1 MSLWR
6 MAWQYMW
13 NRRLTTILTV
23 LSVALGVALITGVLT
38 LRDETEKRFVEE
50 GQLYDLVVG
59 AAGSPLQLVLSS
71 VYFMDTPTG
80 NIAYEEYE
88 QVRDH
93 EAVNQAF
100 PIGLG
105 DTYEGYRIVGTTRE
119 LFDFFPQH
127 VRDEPLFPIA
137 EGRYFEDDFEAVI
150 GSMVARRTGLGV
162 GDTFAGVHGFMETP
176 EHLAHTHDEH
186 PYEVVG
192 ILEPTDSPNDRA
204 IYTTLESVWLI
215 HDHGHDHGHDHS
227 HDHDHGHDHGHDD
240 GHDHEHGHDHSHDHD
255 HGHDHAHDD
264 GHDHEHGHDDGH
276 DHEHG
281 HDHAHDDGHDH
292 EVDAQA
298 DPGGDAADLMGD
310 QVTAV
315 LVSLHTPGDRFSLR
329 QEFNENLHAMAAIPV
344 MEIWDLYENLLG
356 TIQGVLLA
364 IGYLVVIIAALSI
377 LIGLYLSILQRKRDL
392 AIMRALGASAPEI
405 VGSVLIEAFLVTVLG
420 IVSGWILGNIASWL
434 VGLQLTWSHGLVINA
449 WGLPTAEMLTAF
461 AAVGVVGILAG
472 IVPAWQAYQT
482 DVARD
487 LAEL

>member
-23 LSVALGVALITGVLT
+23 LSVALGVSLITGVLT

-88 QVRDH
+88 HVRDH

-105 DTYEGYRIVGTTRE
+105 DTYQGYRIVGTTRE
-119 LFDFFPQH
+119 LFDFFPEH
-127 VRDEPLFPIA
+127 VRDEPLFSLA

-150 GSMVARRTGLGV
+150 GSMVARRTGLGI
-162 GDTFAGVHGFMETP
+162 GDTFVGTHGFMDMP
-176 EHLAHTHDEH
+176 DHLAHVHDDH

-192 ILEPTDSPNDRA
+192 ILDATDSPNDRA
-204 IYTTLESVWLI
+204 IYTTLESVWKV
-215 HDHGHDHGHDHS
+215 HDHDHE
-227 HDHDHGHDHGHDD
+227 HDHDHGHDHGH
-240 GHDHEHGHDHSHDHD
+240 GHGHDHNHDHD
-255 HGHDHAHDD
+255 HNNGHDHDV
-264 GHDHEHGHDDGH
+264 
-276 DHEHG
+276 
-281 HDHAHDDGHDH
+281 
-292 EVDAQA
+292 EVQA
-298 DPGGDAADLMGD
+298 DPAGDSADLMAD
-310 QVTAV
+310 EVTSV
-315 LVSLHTPGDRFSLR
+315 LVSLHTPAERFSLR
-329 QEFNENLHAMAAIPV
+329 QEFNDTLRAMAAIPV

-420 IVSGWILGNIASWL
+420 IVSGWIIGNIVTWFI
-434 VGLQLTWSHGLVINA
+434 GIQLTWSYGLVIDA
-449 WGLPTAEMLTAF
+449 WGLPSAEMLTAF
-461 AAVGVVGILAG
+461 AAVAVVGILAG

>member
-23 LSVALGVALITGVLT
+23 LSVALGVALITGVFT

-80 NIAYEEYE
+80 NIAYDEYE
-88 QVRDH
+88 YVRDH

-119 LFDFFPQH
+119 LFDFFPEH
-127 VRDEPLFPIA
+127 VREEPLFSIT
-137 EGRYFEDDFEAVI
+137 EGRYFEEDFEAVI
-150 GSMVARRTGLGV
+150 GSMVARRTGLGI
-162 GDTFAGVHGFMETP
+162 GDTFAGTHGFMEMP
-176 EHLAHTHDEH
+176 EHMAQTHDAH

-192 ILEPTDSPNDRA
+192 ILDTTESPNDRA
-204 IYTTLESVWLI
+204 IYTTLESVWKV
-215 HDHGHDHGHDHS
+215 HD
-227 HDHDHGHDHGHDD
+227 HDD
-240 GHDHEHGHDHSHDHD
+240 GHDHGDD
-255 HGHDHAHDD
+255 HGHDHNHEHDD
-264 GHDHEHGHDDGH
+264 GQAHNHEHDDGQA
-276 DHEHG
+276 HE
-281 HDHAHDDGHDH
+281 
-292 EVDAQA
+292 AQA
-298 DPGGDAADLMGD
+298 DPGGDAADLMAD
-310 QVTAV
+310 EVTSV
-315 LVSLHTPGDRFSLR
+315 LVSLHSPADRFSVR
-329 QEFNENLHAMAAIPV
+329 SEFNDSLRAMAAIPV

-420 IVSGWILGNIASWL
+420 IVSGWLLGNIASWL
-434 VGLQLTWSHGLVINA
+434 VGLQLTWNYGLVINV

-461 AAVGVVGILAG
+461 AAVAVVGILAG

>member
-105 DTYEGYRIVGTTRE
+105 DTYQGYRIVGTTRE

-127 VRDEPLFPIA
+127 IRDEPLFSIA

-150 GSMVARRTGLGV
+150 GSMVARRTGLGI
-162 GDTFAGVHGFMETP
+162 GDTFAGVHGFMEMP
-176 EHLAHTHDEH
+176 EHLAQTHDAH

-192 ILEPTDSPNDRA
+192 ILEATDSPNDRA
-204 IYTTLESVWLI
+204 IYTTLESIWKV
-215 HDHGHDHGHDHS
+215 HDHDHGHDNGHDHGHDHN
-227 HDHDHGHDHGHDD
+227 
-240 GHDHEHGHDHSHDHD
+240 
-255 HGHDHAHDD
+255 
-264 GHDHEHGHDDGH
+264 
-276 DHEHG
+276 
-281 HDHAHDDGHDH
+281 DGHDH
-292 EVDAQA
+292 EVEVQA
-298 DPGGDAADLMGD
+298 DPAGDAADLMGD

-315 LVSLHTPGDRFSLR
+315 LVSLHTPADRFSLR
-329 QEFNENLHAMAAIPV
+329 SEFNETLHAMAAIPV

-420 IVSGWILGNIASWL
+420 ILTGWIIGNIVTWFI
-434 VGLQLTWSHGLVINA
+434 GIQLTWSYGLVIDV
-449 WGLPTAEMLTAF
+449 WGLPSAEMLTAF
-461 AAVGVVGILAG
+461 AAVAVVGILAG

>member
-13 NRRLTTILTV
+13 DRRLTTILTV
-23 LSVALGVALITGVLT
+23 LSVALGVALITSVLT

-80 NIAYEEYE
+80 NISHEEYE

-105 DTYEGYRIVGTTRE
+105 DTYQGYRIVGTTRE
-119 LFDFFPQH
+119 LFDFFPEH
-127 VRDEPLFPIA
+127 VREEPLFSIG
-137 EGRYFEDDFEAVI
+137 EGRYFEEDFEAVI
-150 GSMVARRTGLGV
+150 GSMVARRTGLEI
-162 GDTFAGVHGFMETP
+162 GDTFVGTHGFMEMP
-176 EHLAHTHDEH
+176 EHLAHVHDDH

-192 ILEPTDSPNDRA
+192 ILEATDSPNDRA
-204 IYTTLESVWLI
+204 IYTTLESVWI
-215 HDHGHDHGHDHS
+215 V
-227 HDHDHGHDHGHDD
+227 HDHDHGHDHGHGHDHDHEDDHNHDHND
-240 GHDHEHGHDHSHDHD
+240 GHDHDH
-255 HGHDHAHDD
+255 
-264 GHDHEHGHDDGH
+264 
-276 DHEHG
+276 
-281 HDHAHDDGHDH
+281 
-292 EVDAQA
+292 VQA
-298 DPGGDAADLMGD
+298 DPAGDAADLMAD
-310 QVTAV
+310 EVTSV
-315 LVSLHTPGDRFSLR
+315 LVSLHTPADRFSLR
-329 QEFNENLHAMAAIPV
+329 SEFNDTLHAMAAIPV

-392 AIMRALGASAPEI
+392 AIMRALGAAAPEI

-420 IVSGWILGNIASWL
+420 IVSGWIIGNIVTWFI
-434 VGLQLTWSHGLVINA
+434 GLQLTWSYGLVIEA
-449 WGLPTAEMLTAF
+449 WGLPSAEILTSF
-461 AAVGVVGILAG
+461 AAVAVVGILAG
-472 IVPAWQAYQT
+472 LVPAWQAYQT